1 MTKQTKLTSKTSL
14 REFENNYW
22 YALDLKAFAKTIR
35 IKGSNKL
42 RKDQLEKIIKN
53 YLSTG
58 LIVETEIKTNKA
70 RNIKDY
76 ENSPLDMST
85 LVKNYC
91 SNKITKTFILDE
103 AKRIQSDLPQKS
115 GVWYWINRW
124 REDQLETK
132 EITYGDI
139 INQFIELS
147 NKKDRLPR
155 VPSTKFNNFIT
166 DFLAANEGCRSEA
179 IAAWEQLKES
189 NVPKSFKAWGENKN
203 IEQ

>member
-14 REFENNYW
+14 REFDNNYW
-22 YALDLKAFAKTIR
+22 YALDLKVFAKTIG
-35 IKGSNKL
+35 IKRSNKL
-42 RKDQLEKIIKN
+42 RKDQLEKIIKD

-103 AKRIQSDLPQKS
+103 AKRIQSDLPKKS

-139 INQFIELS
+139 IYQFIELS

-155 VPSTKFNNFIT
+155 IPSTKFNNFIT
-166 DFLAANEGCRSEA
+166 DFLSTNEGDRSEA

-189 NVPKSFKAWGENKN
+189 NVPKSFEAWVENKN

>member
-1 MTKQTKLTSKTSL
+1 
-14 REFENNYW
+14 
-22 YALDLKAFAKTIR
+22 
-35 IKGSNKL
+35 
-42 RKDQLEKIIKN
+42 
-53 YLSTG
+53 
-58 LIVETEIKTNKA
+58 
-70 RNIKDY
+70 
-76 ENSPLDMST
+76 MST

-189 NVPKSFKAWGENKN
+189 NIPKSFKAWGENKN